1 LKIPMLFQCRDFL
14 FLPKT
19 IPMTSHHKEQSFKN
33 FSWID
38 ILNPDK
44 GQITELSMQY
54 NLDFF
59 QIKDSLEVGHLPKIE
74 NYPDYSFIIL
84 RAFTGNMSERQ
95 TNINKL
101 TNKVAFFVS
110 DKRLITI
117 RRADFDFFNDLPDEI
132 TNVEDLLLFFM
143 RRMLKTYFEPIAV
156 LSKKVELLEH
166 SVFLRS
172 NHKISLEDLYYH
184 KAQSR
189 IAKKVLQFSQS
200 VVNQIVVPDKFKPS
214 LQDVKDQL
222 LGLIHNCDEVI
233 DDTNN
238 LLSTY
243 LSISAQKSNEVM
255 KLLTVFAAFF
265 LPLTFIVGIYG
276 MNFDNMPELH
286 HKYGY
291 HAVMVLMLLIVIWIY
306 VWFKRRKIL

>member
-1 LKIPMLFQCRDFL
+1 MNPDVVSMSGFFIFT
-14 FLPKT
+14 KT
-19 IPMTSHHKEQSFKN
+19 NRMSSHHKEHSFKN
-33 FSWID
+33 FNWVD
-38 ILNPDK
+38 IFNPDK
-44 GQITELSMQY
+44 GQISELSAQY
-54 NLDFF
+54 DLDFF
-59 QIKDSLEVGHLPKIE
+59 QIKDSLEIGHLPKIE
-74 NYPDYSFIIL
+74 NYPDNSFIIL

-117 RRADFDFFNDLPDEI
+117 RRADFDFFQELPEDI
-132 TNVEDLLLFFM
+132 VNVEDLLLYFM
-143 RRMLKTYFEPIAV
+143 RSMLKTYFEPISV

-189 IAKKVLQFSQS
+189 IAKKVLQYSQA
-200 VVNQIVVPDKFKPS
+200 VVNQIVVRDKFKPS

-238 LLSTY
+238 LLSSY
-243 LSISAQKSNEVM
+243 LSLNAQKSNDVM

-276 MNFDNMPELH
+276 MNFDVMPELH
-286 HKYGY
+286 YKYGY
-291 HAVMVLMLLIVIWIY
+291 YTVMGLMLLIVIWIY
-306 VWFKRRKIL
+306 IWFKRKRIF

>member
-1 LKIPMLFQCRDFL
+1 MSGFFIFT
-14 FLPKT
+14 KT
-19 IPMTSHHKEQSFKN
+19 NFMSSHHKEHSFKN
-33 FSWID
+33 FIWID
-38 ILNPDK
+38 ILSPDK
-44 GQITELSMQY
+44 GQLTELSTQY

-59 QIKDSLEVGHLPKIE
+59 QIKDSLEIGHLPKIE
-74 NYPDYSFIIL
+74 NHADYSFIIL
-84 RAFTGNMSERQ
+84 RAFTGSMAERQ

-101 TNKVAFFVS
+101 TNKVAFFIS

-117 RRADFDFFNDLPDEI
+117 RRAEFPFFNDIPNEI
-132 TNVEDLLLFFM
+132 QHVEELLLFFWRQM
-143 RRMLKTYFEPIAV
+143 VKSYAEPISV
-156 LSKKVELLEH
+156 LAKKVELLEQT
-166 SVFLRS
+166 VFLRS

-189 IAKKVLQFSQS
+189 IAKKVLQYSQS
-200 VVNQIVVPDKFKPS
+200 VVNQIVIREKFKSS

-222 LGLIHNCDEVI
+222 LSLIHNADEVI

-238 LLSTY
+238 LMSTY
-243 LSISAQKSNEVM
+243 LSLNAQKSNEVM

-286 HKYGY
+286 HPYGY
-291 HAVMVLMLLIVIWIY
+291 YAVMVLMLLIVIWIY
-306 VWFKRRKIL
+306 VWFKSRKIL